1 MRKQMDLFLQVI
13 LVGLVSCAQA
23 PERELTEAMQV
34 LEQARAVEADLYAS
48 GTFQEAED
56 TLTMAQAEIEAQAE
70 NSILSRSYDEAAR
83 LLESAKLASSR
94 AVYEAKSGKEQ
105 ARQDAEAAI
114 SDARATLESSQASL
128 AKARPSNQTR
138 DELES
143 MKADLD
149 ALQAALAE
157 AQIEFET
164 GNYIDARNKAEMV
177 LAETTIIRQDVG
189 NASKKAT

>member
-48 GTFQEAED
+48 ETFQEAED